1 MNFDL
6 TPEQKLLESTAAS
19 FVKKESPIG
28 RLRTMREDSLGWSKD
43 VWRKMAELGW
53 LGLPFP
59 EAAGG
64 FDGSFVDVAIL
75 LEQLGT
81 TLVPEPYVASVLC
94 AGTAIA
100 RVGNADQ
107 QERFLAPMINGD
119 TSLAFAHAERGNR
132 FESSWVETTATRE
145 GDEYV
150 LRGEKV
156 FVLNG
161 QAADVILVSART
173 SGEAHDAKGISLF
186 AIPRNAEGLSIKTI
200 QTLDSQKGALV
211 TLGGVRVAGQDLL
224 GAEGEAGA
232 LVDEILDIG
241 AAAACAEG
249 LGVMRTALAMTVDY
263 MKTREQ
269 FGVKIGTF
277 QALQHRAVDM
287 FVRAELARGTSIL
300 ANLSLGNADPI
311 ERRNAVS
318 AAKVE
323 LAICGR
329 FVTQQAIQ
337 LHGGIGI
344 TDEHDIGL
352 YFKRM
357 LALNTLFG
365 DEEYHLGRYAQSPT
379 FATRIG
385 GASA

>member
-19 FVKKESPIG
+19 FVKKESPVT
-28 RLRTMREDSLGWSKD
+28 RLRTLREDSIGWSKD
-43 VWRKMAELGW
+43 AWRKMAELGW

-59 EAAGG
+59 ESVGG
-64 FDGSFVDVAIL
+64 FDGSFVDIAIV
-75 LEQLGT
+75 LEQIGT
-81 TLVPEPYVASVLC
+81 TLVPEPFTASVLC
-94 AGTAIA
+94 AGIAISRA
-100 RVGNADQ
+100 GNADQ
-107 QERFLAPMINGD
+107 QDRLLTPLINGE

-132 FESSWVETTATRE
+132 FDATWVETTAARD
-145 GDEYV
+145 GDDYV
-150 LRGEKV
+150 LRGDKV
-156 FVLNG
+156 FVVNG
-161 QAADVILVSART
+161 HAADVILVSART
-173 SGEAHDAKGISLF
+173 GGNVDEAKGISLF
-186 AIPRNAEGLSIKTI
+186 AIPRNAEGLSITTVK
-200 QTLDSQKGALV
+200 TLDSQKAAMISLQ
-211 TLGGVRVAGQDLL
+211 GVRVSAGDRI
-224 GAEGEAGA
+224 GAEGEAA
-232 LVDEILDIG
+232 AVIDEVLDIG

-249 LGVMRTALAMTVDY
+249 LGVMRTALGMTVEY

-287 FVRAELARGTSIL
+287 FMRTELARSMSIL
-300 ANLSLGNADPI
+300 ANLSIFHADPA
-311 ERRNAVS
+311 ERRSAVS

-323 LAICGR
+323 LALCGR

-357 LALNTLFG
+357 YALNTLFG
-365 DEEYHLGRYAQSPT
+365 DEEYHLARYAAAPT
-379 FATRIG
+379 FPTYIG
-385 GASA
+385 GASR

>member
-19 FVKKESPIG
+19 FVKKESPLT
-28 RLRTMREDSLGWSKD
+28 RLRAMREDEIGWSKD
-43 VWRKMAELGW
+43 TWRKMAELGW

-59 EAAGG
+59 ESAGG
-64 FDGSFVDVAIL
+64 FDGTFVDVAII
-75 LEQLGT
+75 LEQMGT

-94 AGTAIA
+94 AGTAVA
-100 RVGNADQ
+100 RLGNADQ
-107 QERFLAPMINGD
+107 LDKILGPLINGE

-132 FESSWVETTATRE
+132 FDTTWVETTATRD
-145 GDEYV
+145 GDDYV
-150 LRGEKV
+150 LQGEKV
-156 FVLNG
+156 FVVNG
-161 QAADVILVSART
+161 HAADVIILSART
-173 SGEAHDAKGISLF
+173 SGKVDEAKGISLF
-186 AIPRNAEGLSIKTI
+186 AVPRDVVVSSLKTVK
-200 QTLDSQKGALV
+200 TLDGQKAAMISLNGIRISSSRR
-211 TLGGVRVAGQDLL
+211 LGE
-224 GAEGEAGA
+224 EGEAA
-232 LVDEILDIG
+232 AVIDEVLDIG

-263 MKTREQ
+263 LKTREQ

-287 FVRAELARGTSIL
+287 FVRTELARGTSIL
-300 ANLSLGNADPI
+300 ANLSLSNPDPA
-311 ERRNAVS
+311 ERRQAVS

-323 LAICGR
+323 LALCGR

-344 TDEHDIGL
+344 TDEADIGL

-357 LALNTLFG
+357 HALNTLFG
-365 DEEYHLGRYAQSPT
+365 DEDFHLGRFAGSPT

-385 GASA
+385 GASV

>member
-19 FVKKESPIG
+19 FVKKESPLT
-28 RLRTMREDSLGWSKD
+28 RLRAMREDEIGWSKD
-43 VWRKMAELGW
+43 TWRKMAELGW

-59 EAAGG
+59 ESAGG
-64 FDGSFVDVAIL
+64 FDGTFVDVAII
-75 LEQLGT
+75 LEQMGT

-94 AGTAIA
+94 AGTAVA
-100 RVGNADQ
+100 RLGNADQ
-107 QERFLAPMINGD
+107 LDKILGPLINGE

-132 FESSWVETTATRE
+132 FDTTWVETTATRD
-145 GDEYV
+145 GDDYV
-150 LRGEKV
+150 LQGEKV
-156 FVLNG
+156 FVVNG
-161 QAADVILVSART
+161 HAADVIILSART
-173 SGEAHDAKGISLF
+173 SGKVDEAKGISLF
-186 AIPRNAEGLSIKTI
+186 AVPREVVLSSLKTVK
-200 QTLDSQKGALV
+200 TLDGQKAAMISLNGIRISSSRR
-211 TLGGVRVAGQDLL
+211 LGE
-224 GAEGEAGA
+224 EGEAA
-232 LVDEILDIG
+232 AVIDEVLDIG

-263 MKTREQ
+263 LKTREQ

-287 FVRAELARGTSIL
+287 FVRTELARGTSIL
-300 ANLSLGNADPI
+300 ANLSLSNPDPA
-311 ERRNAVS
+311 ERRQAVS

-323 LAICGR
+323 LALCGR

-344 TDEHDIGL
+344 TDEADIGL

-357 LALNTLFG
+357 HALNTLFG
-365 DEEYHLGRYAQSPT
+365 DEDFHLGRFAGSPT

-385 GASA
+385 GASV

>member
-19 FVKKESPIG
+19 FVKKESPLT
-28 RLRTMREDSLGWSKD
+28 RLRAMREDELGWSKD
-43 VWRKMAELGW
+43 TWRKMAELGW

-59 EAAGG
+59 ESAGG
-64 FDGSFVDVAIL
+64 FDGTFVDVAII
-75 LEQLGT
+75 LEQMGT
-81 TLVPEPYVASVLC
+81 TLVPEPYVASVLI
-94 AGTAIA
+94 AGTAVA
-100 RVGNADQ
+100 RLGNADQ
-107 QERFLAPMINGD
+107 LDKILSPLINGE

-132 FESSWVETTATRE
+132 FDTTWVETTATRD
-145 GDEYV
+145 GDDYV
-150 LRGEKV
+150 LQGEKV
-156 FVLNG
+156 FVVNG
-161 QAADVILVSART
+161 HAADVIILSART
-173 SGEAHDAKGISLF
+173 SGKVDEAKGISLF
-186 AIPRNAEGLSIKTI
+186 AMPRDVVLSSLKTVK
-200 QTLDSQKGALV
+200 TLDGHKAAMISLNGIRISSSRR
-211 TLGGVRVAGQDLL
+211 LGE
-224 GAEGEAGA
+224 EGEAA
-232 LVDEILDIG
+232 AVIDEVLDIG

-263 MKTREQ
+263 LKTREQ

-287 FVRAELARGTSIL
+287 FVRTELARGTSIL
-300 ANLSLGNADPI
+300 ANLSLSNPDPA
-311 ERRNAVS
+311 ERRQAVS

-323 LAICGR
+323 LALCGR

-344 TDEHDIGL
+344 TDEADIGL

-357 LALNTLFG
+357 HALNTLFG
-365 DEEYHLGRYAQSPT
+365 DEDFHLGRFAGAPT

-385 GASA
+385 GASV

>member
-19 FVKKESPIG
+19 FVKKESPLT
-28 RLRTMREDSLGWSKD
+28 RLRAMREDEIGWSKD
-43 VWRKMAELGW
+43 TWRKMAELGW

-59 EAAGG
+59 ESAGG
-64 FDGSFVDVAIL
+64 FDGTFVDVAII
-75 LEQLGT
+75 LEQMGT

-94 AGTAIA
+94 AGTAVA
-100 RVGNADQ
+100 RLGNADQ
-107 QERFLAPMINGD
+107 LDKILGPLINGE

-132 FESSWVETTATRE
+132 FDTTWVETTATRD
-145 GDEYV
+145 GDDYV
-150 LRGEKV
+150 LQGEKV
-156 FVLNG
+156 FVVNG
-161 QAADVILVSART
+161 HAADVIILSART
-173 SGEAHDAKGISLF
+173 SGKVDEAKGISLF
-186 AIPRNAEGLSIKTI
+186 AVPRDVVLSSLKTVK
-200 QTLDSQKGALV
+200 TLDGQKAAMISLNGIRISSSRR
-211 TLGGVRVAGQDLL
+211 LGE
-224 GAEGEAGA
+224 EGEAA
-232 LVDEILDIG
+232 AVIDEVLDIG

-263 MKTREQ
+263 LKTREQ

-287 FVRAELARGTSIL
+287 FVRTELARGTSIL
-300 ANLSLGNADPI
+300 ANLSLSNPDPA
-311 ERRNAVS
+311 ERRQAVS

-323 LAICGR
+323 LALCGR

-344 TDEHDIGL
+344 TDEADIGL

-357 LALNTLFG
+357 HALNTLFG
-365 DEEYHLGRYAQSPT
+365 DEDFHLGR
-379 FATRIG
+379 
-385 GASA
+385 

>member
-19 FVKKESPIG
+19 FVKKESPLT
-28 RLRTMREDSLGWSKD
+28 RLRAMREDEIGWSKD
-43 VWRKMAELGW
+43 TWRKMAELGW

-59 EAAGG
+59 ESAGG
-64 FDGSFVDVAIL
+64 FDGTFVDVAII
-75 LEQLGT
+75 LEQMGT

-94 AGTAIA
+94 AGTALA
-100 RVGNADQ
+100 RLGNADQ
-107 QERFLAPMINGD
+107 LDKILGPLINGE

-132 FESSWVETTATRE
+132 FDTTWVETTATRD
-145 GDEYV
+145 GDDYV
-150 LRGEKV
+150 LQGEKV
-156 FVLNG
+156 FVING
-161 QAADVILVSART
+161 HAADVIILSART
-173 SGEAHDAKGISLF
+173 SGKVDEAKGISLF
-186 AIPRNAEGLSIKTI
+186 AVPRDVVLSSLKTVK
-200 QTLDSQKGALV
+200 TLDGQKAAMISLNGIRISSSRR
-211 TLGGVRVAGQDLL
+211 LGE
-224 GAEGEAGA
+224 EGEAA
-232 LVDEILDIG
+232 AVIDEVLDIG

-263 MKTREQ
+263 LKTREQ

-287 FVRAELARGTSIL
+287 FVRTELARGTSIL
-300 ANLSLGNADPI
+300 ANLSLSNPDPA
-311 ERRNAVS
+311 ERRQAVS

-323 LAICGR
+323 LALCGR

-344 TDEHDIGL
+344 TDEADIGL

-357 LALNTLFG
+357 HALNTLFG
-365 DEEYHLGRYAQSPT
+365 DEDFHLGRFAGSPT

-385 GASA
+385 GASV

>member
-19 FVKKESPIG
+19 FVKKESPLT
-28 RLRTMREDSLGWSKD
+28 RLRAMREDEIGWSKD
-43 VWRKMAELGW
+43 TWRKMAELGW

-59 EAAGG
+59 ESAGG
-64 FDGSFVDVAIL
+64 FDGTFVDVAII
-75 LEQLGT
+75 LEQMGT

-94 AGTAIA
+94 AGTAVA
-100 RVGNADQ
+100 RLGNADQ
-107 QERFLAPMINGD
+107 LDKILGPLINGE

-132 FESSWVETTATRE
+132 FDTTWVETTATRD
-145 GDEYV
+145 GDDYV
-150 LRGEKV
+150 LQGEKV
-156 FVLNG
+156 FVVNG
-161 QAADVILVSART
+161 HAADVIILSART
-173 SGEAHDAKGISLF
+173 SGKVDEAKGISLF
-186 AIPRNAEGLSIKTI
+186 AVPRDVVLSSLKTVK
-200 QTLDSQKGALV
+200 TLDGQKAAMISLNGIRISSSRR
-211 TLGGVRVAGQDLL
+211 LGE
-224 GAEGEAGA
+224 EGEAA
-232 LVDEILDIG
+232 AVIDEVLDIG

-263 MKTREQ
+263 LKTREQ

-287 FVRAELARGTSIL
+287 FVRTELARGTSIL
-300 ANLSLGNADPI
+300 ANLSLSTPDPA
-311 ERRNAVS
+311 ERRQAVS

-323 LAICGR
+323 LALCGR

-344 TDEHDIGL
+344 TDEADIGL

-357 LALNTLFG
+357 HALNTLFG
-365 DEEYHLGRYAQSPT
+365 DEDFHLGRFAGSPT

-385 GASA
+385 GASV

>member
-19 FVKKESPIG
+19 FVKKESPVT
-28 RLRTMREDSLGWSKD
+28 RVRALRDDPLGWSKD
-43 VWRKMAELGW
+43 IWRKMAELGW
-53 LGLPFP
+53 LGLPFS
-59 EAAGG
+59 EAVGG
-64 FDGSFVDVAIL
+64 FDGSFVDVAVL
-75 LEQLGT
+75 LEQFGT
-81 TLVPEPYVASVLC
+81 TLVAEPYIASVLC

-100 RVGNADQ
+100 RAGNAEQ
-107 QERFLAPMINGD
+107 HERFLAPLINGD

-132 FESSWVETTATRE
+132 FDPTWVETTATRD
-145 GDEYV
+145 GDDYI
-150 LRGEKV
+150 LKGEKI

-161 QAADVILVSART
+161 HAADVIVVSART
-173 SGEAHDAKGISLF
+173 SGKVDEAQGISLY
-186 AIPRNAEGLSIKTI
+186 AVPRDVVLSSLETV
-200 QTLDSQKGALV
+200 QTLDSQKGAKIVLD
-211 TLGGVRVAGQDLL
+211 GVRVPASNRL
-224 GAEGEAGA
+224 GEEGEAA
-232 LVDEILDIG
+232 AVIEEVLDIG

-263 MKTREQ
+263 LKTREQ

-277 QALQHRAVDM
+277 QVLQHRAVDM
-287 FVRAELARGTSIL
+287 FLRTELARGMSIL
-300 ANLSLGNADPI
+300 ASLSLANPDPA
-311 ERRNAVS
+311 ERRSAVS

-323 LAICGR
+323 LALCGR
-329 FVTQQAIQ
+329 FVTQQSIQ

-357 LALNTLFG
+357 HALNTLFG
-365 DEEYHLGRYAQSPT
+365 DEEYHVARYASAPT

-385 GASA
+385 GASS

>member
-6 TPEQKLLESTAAS
+6 TPEQKLIESTAAS
-19 FVKKESPIG
+19 FVKKESPIT
-28 RLRTMREDSLGWSKD
+28 RLRTLREDSLGWSKD

-59 EAAGG
+59 ESVGG
-64 FDGSFVDVAIL
+64 FGGSFVDVAIV
-75 LEQLGT
+75 LEQIGT
-81 TLVPEPYVASVLC
+81 KLVSEPFVPSLC
-94 AGTAIA
+94 AGMAIA
-100 RVGNADQ
+100 RAGNAEQ
-107 QERFLAPMINGD
+107 HERFLAPLISGD

-132 FESSWVETTATRE
+132 FDATWVETTATRD

-156 FVLNG
+156 FVVNG
-161 QAADVILVSART
+161 HAADVIVVSAR
-173 SGEAHDAKGISLF
+173 SRGNAGDEAGISLF
-186 AIPRNAEGLSIKTI
+186 ALSREASGLSITSVK
-200 QTLDSQKGALV
+200 TLDGQKAARISLN
-211 TLGGVRVAGQDLL
+211 GVRVSERDRI
-224 GAEGEAGA
+224 GAEGEAGPV
-232 LVDEILDIG
+232 VDEVLDIG

-249 LGVMRTALAMTVDY
+249 LGVMRTALGMTVDY
-263 MKTREQ
+263 LKTREQ

-287 FVRAELARGTSIL
+287 FMRTELMRGTSIL
-300 ANLSLGNADPI
+300 ANLMVSHEDPAQ
-311 ERRNAVS
+311 RRSAIS

-357 LALNTLFG
+357 HALNTLFG
-365 DEEYHLGRYAQSPT
+365 DEEYHLGRYSAAPT
-379 FATRIG
+379 FLMRIG
-385 GASA
+385 GASS

>member
-19 FVKKESPIG
+19 FVKKESPVG
-28 RLRTMREDSLGWSKD
+28 RLRTMREDSLGWSKE

-59 EAAGG
+59 ESVGG
-64 FDGSFVDVAIL
+64 FDGSFVDVAVI

-81 TLVPEPYVASVLC
+81 TLVPEPYTASVLC

-100 RVGNADQ
+100 RAGDAEQ
-107 QERFLAPMINGD
+107 QERFLAPLINGE

-132 FESSWVETTATRE
+132 FESNWVEATATRD
-145 GDEYV
+145 GDDYV

-156 FVLNG
+156 FVVNG
-161 QAADVILVSART
+161 HAADVILVSART
-173 SGEAHDAKGISLF
+173 SGKANDVNGISLF
-186 AIPRNAEGLSIKTI
+186 AIPRKAEGLSSKTVK
-200 QTLDSQKGALV
+200 TLDSQKGALIS
-211 TLGGVRVAGQDLL
+211 LGGVRVAKHDLL
-224 GAEGEAGA
+224 GAEGESGA

-287 FVRAELARGTSIL
+287 FVRTELARGTSIL
-300 ANLSLGNADPI
+300 ANLSLGNSDPI

-329 FVTQQAIQ
+329 YVTQQAIQ

-357 LALNTLFG
+357 LALNTHFG
-365 DEEYHLGRYAQSPT
+365 DEEYHLGRYANAPT
-379 FATRIG
+379 FGSRIG

>member
-6 TPEQKLLESTAAS
+6 TPEQKLLADTAAS
-19 FVKKESPIG
+19 FVKKESPVG
-28 RLRTMREDSLGWSKD
+28 RVRGLREDSLGWSKD
-43 VWRKMAELGW
+43 IWRKMAELGW

-64 FDGSFVDVAIL
+64 FDGSFVDVAII
-75 LEQLGT
+75 LEQFGT
-81 TLVPEPYVASVLC
+81 TLVPEPYIASVVC
-94 AGTAIA
+94 AGTAVLRA
-100 RVGNADQ
+100 GNQDQ
-107 QERFLAPMINGD
+107 YDAILAPLINGE

-132 FESSWVETTATRE
+132 FDTNWVETTATRD
-145 GDEYV
+145 GDDYV
-150 LRGEKV
+150 LKGEKV

-161 QAADVILVSART
+161 HAADVLIVSART
-173 SGEAHDAKGISLF
+173 SGNADDAQGISLF
-186 AIPRNAEGLSIKTI
+186 VVKRDAAGLSVKTV
-200 QTLDSQKGALV
+200 QTLDSQKAAIVVLD
-211 TLGGVRVAGQDLL
+211 GVRVPATDRL
-224 GAEGEAGA
+224 GAEGAA
-232 LVDEILDIG
+232 APVIDEVLDLG

-249 LGVMRTALAMTVDY
+249 LGVMRTAFAMTVDY
-263 MKTREQ
+263 LKTREQ

-277 QALQHRAVDM
+277 QVLQHRAVDM
-287 FVRAELARGTSIL
+287 FVRTELARGMSIL
-300 ANLSLGNADPI
+300 ANLSVANADPA
-311 ERRNAVS
+311 ERRHAVS

-323 LAICGR
+323 LALCGR
-329 FVTQQAIQ
+329 YVTQQAIQ

-357 LALNTLFG
+357 HALNTLFG
-365 DEEYHLGRYAQSPT
+365 DEEFHLARFGNGPT

>member
-19 FVKKESPIG
+19 FVKKESPVT
-28 RLRTMREDSLGWSKD
+28 RLRALREDSVGWSKD

-59 EAAGG
+59 ESMGG
-64 FDGSFVDVAIL
+64 FDGSFVDVAIV
-75 LEQLGT
+75 LEQIGT
-81 TLVPEPYVASVLC
+81 MLLPEPYTASVLC
-94 AGTAIA
+94 AGMAIA
-100 RVGNADQ
+100 RAGNAEQ
-107 QERFLAPMINGD
+107 QERLLTPLINGD
-119 TSLAFAHAERGNR
+119 TSLAFAHTERGNR
-132 FESSWVETTATRE
+132 FDATWVETLATRQ
-145 GDEYV
+145 GDEYA

-156 FVLNG
+156 FVVNG
-161 QAADVILVSART
+161 HAADVILVSART
-173 SGEAHDAKGISLF
+173 SGNVANARGISLF
-186 AIPRNAEGLSIKTI
+186 AIPRDAAGLSISTI
-200 QTLDSQKGALV
+200 KTLDSQKGAMIS
-211 TLGGVRVAGQDLL
+211 LGGVRVSAKDRI
-224 GAEGEAGA
+224 GAEGEAA
-232 LVDEILDIG
+232 AVIDEVLDIG

-249 LGVMRTALAMTVDY
+249 LGVMRMALGMTVEY

-287 FVRAELARGTSIL
+287 FMRTELARGTSIL
-300 ANLSLGNADPI
+300 ANLSISSADPV

-323 LAICGR
+323 LALCGR

-357 LALNTLFG
+357 HVLNTLFG
-365 DEEYHLGRYAQSPT
+365 DEEYHLGRYASSPT
-379 FATRIG
+379 FETRIG
-385 GASA
+385 GASS

>member
-19 FVKKESPIG
+19 FVKKESPLV
-28 RLRTMREDSLGWSKD
+28 RLRALREDATGWSKD
-43 VWRKMAELGW
+43 TWRKMAELGW

-59 EAAGG
+59 ESAGG
-64 FDGSFVDVAIL
+64 FDGSFVDVAII
-75 LEQLGT
+75 LEQIGT
-81 TLVPEPYVASVLC
+81 MLVPEPYVASVLC
-94 AGTAIA
+94 AGTAVA
-100 RVGNADQ
+100 RLGNAEQ
-107 QERFLAPMINGD
+107 MERILAPLINGD

-132 FESSWVETTATRE
+132 FDTNWVETTATRD
-145 GDEYV
+145 GDDYV
-150 LRGEKV
+150 LKGEKV
-156 FVLNG
+156 FVVNG
-161 QAADVILVSART
+161 HAADVIILSART
-173 SGEAHDAKGISLF
+173 SGNVDETKGISLF
-186 AIPRNAEGLSIKTI
+186 AVPREAVVSSLKTAN
-200 QTLDSQKGALV
+200 TLDGQKAAMISLNGLRVSASDR
-211 TLGGVRVAGQDLL
+211 LGD
-224 GAEGEAGA
+224 EGEAA
-232 LVDEILDIG
+232 AVIDEVLDIG

-263 MKTREQ
+263 LKTREQ

-277 QALQHRAVDM
+277 QALQHRTVDM
-287 FVRAELARGTSIL
+287 FIRSELARGTSIL
-300 ANLSLGNADPI
+300 ANLSLTNPDPV
-311 ERRNAVS
+311 ERRQAVS

-323 LAICGR
+323 LALCGR

-357 LALNTLFG
+357 HALNTLFG
-365 DEEYHLGRYAQSPT
+365 DEDFHLGRFASSPT

>member
-6 TPEQKLLESTAAS
+6 TPEQKLLESTASS

-28 RLRTMREDSLGWSKD
+28 RLRTMREDSVGWSKE

-59 EAAGG
+59 ESVGG
-64 FDGSFVDVAIL
+64 FDGSFVDVAVI

-81 TLVPEPYVASVLC
+81 TLVPEPYIASVLC
-94 AGTAIA
+94 AGTAISRA
-100 RVGNADQ
+100 GDAEQ
-107 QERFLAPMINGD
+107 QERLLAPMINGEM
-119 TSLAFAHAERGNR
+119 SLAFAHAERGNR
-132 FESSWVETTATRE
+132 FDSSWIETKATRD
-145 GDEYV
+145 GDAWV
-150 LRGEKV
+150 LRGEKI
-156 FVLNG
+156 FVVNG
-161 QAADVILVSART
+161 HAADVIIVSART
-173 SGEAHDAKGISLF
+173 SGNVDDVKGISLF
-186 AIPRNAEGLSIKTI
+186 AVLRNAEGLSVKTI
-200 QTLDSQKGALV
+200 KTLDSQKGAMIALD
-211 TLGGVRVAGQDLL
+211 GVRVSKAELL
-224 GAEGEAGA
+224 GAEDEAGA
-232 LVDEILDIG
+232 LVDEVLDIG

-263 MKTREQ
+263 LKTREQ
-269 FGVKIGTF
+269 FGAKIGTF

-287 FVRAELARGTSIL
+287 FVRTELARGMSIL
-300 ANLSLGNADPI
+300 ANLSLGNADPV
-311 ERRNAVS
+311 ERRSAVS

-323 LAICGR
+323 LALCGR

-365 DEEYHLGRYAQSPT
+365 DEEYHLGRYASAPT

-385 GASA
+385 GASG

>member
-19 FVKKESPIG
+19 FVKKESPLV
-28 RLRTMREDSLGWSKD
+28 RLRALREDATGWSKD
-43 VWRKMAELGW
+43 TWRKMAELGW

-59 EAAGG
+59 ESAGG
-64 FDGSFVDVAIL
+64 FDGSFVDVAII
-75 LEQLGT
+75 LEQIGT
-81 TLVPEPYVASVLC
+81 MLVPEPYVASVLC
-94 AGTAIA
+94 AGTAVA
-100 RVGNADQ
+100 RLGNAEQ
-107 QERFLAPMINGD
+107 LERILAPLINGD

-132 FESSWVETTATRE
+132 FDTTWVETTATRDGE
-145 GDEYV
+145 DYV
-150 LRGEKV
+150 LKGEKV
-156 FVLNG
+156 FVVNG
-161 QAADVILVSART
+161 HAADVIIVSART
-173 SGEAHDAKGISLF
+173 SGNVDEAKGISLF
-186 AIPRNAEGLSIKTI
+186 AVPRDVVLSSLKTAN
-200 QTLDSQKGALV
+200 TLDGQKAAMISLN
-211 TLGGVRVAGQDLL
+211 GVRVSASDRL
-224 GAEGEAGA
+224 GDEGEAA
-232 LVDEILDIG
+232 AVIDEVLDIG

-263 MKTREQ
+263 LKTREQ

-277 QALQHRAVDM
+277 QALQHRTVDM
-287 FVRAELARGTSIL
+287 FIRTELARGTSIL
-300 ANLSLGNADPI
+300 ANLSLTNPDAV
-311 ERRNAVS
+311 ERRQAVS

-323 LAICGR
+323 LALCGR

-357 LALNTLFG
+357 HALNTLFG
-365 DEEYHLGRYAQSPT
+365 DEDFHLGRFASSPT

>member
-6 TPEQKLLESTAAS
+6 TPEQKLIEGTASS
-19 FVKKESPIG
+19 FVKKESPIT
-28 RLRTMREDSLGWSKD
+28 RLRTLREDPNGWSKD
-43 VWRKMAELGW
+43 TWRQMAELGW

-59 EAAGG
+59 EAVGG
-64 FDGSFVDVAIL
+64 FDGSFVDVAVL
-75 LEQLGT
+75 LEQFGT

-100 RVGNADQ
+100 RAGNADQ
-107 QERFLAPMINGD
+107 IERFLAPMINGE

-132 FESSWVETTATRE
+132 FEATWVETTATRD

-161 QAADVILVSART
+161 HAADVLIVSART
-173 SGEAHDAKGISLF
+173 SGTADAEQGISLF
-186 AIPRNAEGLSIKTI
+186 AISKAATGLSIKTI
-200 QTLDSQKGALV
+200 KTLDSQKGAMVL
-211 TLGGVRVAGQDLL
+211 LDGVRVSAADRL
-224 GAEGEAGA
+224 GEEGAA
-232 LVDEILDIG
+232 AVVIDEVLDIG

-263 MKTREQ
+263 LKTREQ

-287 FVRAELARGTSIL
+287 FVRTELARGTSIL
-300 ANLSLGNADPI
+300 ANLSITNADPA
-311 ERRNAVS
+311 ERRQAIS

-323 LAICGR
+323 LALCGR

-357 LALNTLFG
+357 YALNTLFG
-365 DEEYHLGRYAQSPT
+365 DEEYHLARYASAPS

-385 GASA
+385 GANL